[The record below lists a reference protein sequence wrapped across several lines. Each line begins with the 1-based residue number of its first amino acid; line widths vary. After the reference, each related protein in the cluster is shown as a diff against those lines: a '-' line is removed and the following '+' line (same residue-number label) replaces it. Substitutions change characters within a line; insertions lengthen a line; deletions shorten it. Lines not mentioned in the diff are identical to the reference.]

1 MAAAK
6 GKKSKSHTPSK
17 KSEKSSTPQTPPAAS
32 TKAATPS
39 GSGIPIPDPPVKDE
53 NYDEALVGQ
62 AATTT
67 KKSKKKDQPNAGLA
81 GHVYVKQLLGTAP
94 KNNPNPVE
102 LKLEELDEKM
112 LRMRLDTLDRDLA
125 SYKEKCARYKSENE
139 WYRNEIEST
148 EKDTIDY
155 IRYLISKKEEKQATI
170 DCLQDGKKK
179 DTEAFAQKRRDREAF
194 NKTKIAELKNVIVE
208 LELKLESKQQE
219 MMGLS
224 DIISKRSR
232 HEAEIIKVK
241 QDIADTDRS
250 HNEKVAILERS
261 LLETRIKLQR
271 EADLK
276 IQEMENAAQEKA
288 TNYLKEHAAAMEIE
302 NVKLETELRK
312 CIVTTQ
318 ELLKKKALIE
328 NENLALERDQKVRED
343 LLKLRIER
351 VMEAQ
356 SREKKNDLVKSQ
368 RVVSAKR
375 DIFKSIGAKY
385 PNLKRDG
392 LLPGDD
398 AAEDHRAQSRLSTT
412 EAGLRRA
419 TTGKY
424 KPKIS
429 GGGQDRPVLKL
440 VVMAGSEKS
449 DVQTLEAKG
458 TKDHTQ
464 TMADTIAELSHKW
477 EISDDSD
484 EEFF

>member
-6 GKKSKSHTPSK
+6 SKKSKTPSK
-17 KSEKSSTPQTPPAAS
+17 KDKATPPTPTTAATSTKTSTP
-32 TKAATPS
+32 AT
-39 GSGIPIPDPPVKDE
+39 GSGIPIPDPPPKDE
-53 NYDEALVGQ
+53 NYDQDLV
-62 AATTT
+62 ATPAG
-67 KKSKKKDQPNAGLA
+67 KKSKKKEVGAGLA
-81 GHVYVKQLLGTAP
+81 GHFLVKQLLGTAP

-112 LRMRLDTLDRDLA
+112 LRMRLDALDRDLA
-125 SYKEKCARYKSENE
+125 QYKEKCARYKSENE

-148 EKDTIDY
+148 EKDTTEY
-155 IRYLISKKEEKQATI
+155 IRYLIAKKEEKQATI
-170 DCLQDGKKK
+170 DSLQDGKKK
-179 DTEAFAQKRRDREAF
+179 DTEVFAQKRRDREAY
-194 NKTKIAELKNVIVE
+194 NKTKIAELKNVIIE
-208 LELKLESKQQE
+208 LELKLEAKQQE

-241 QDIADTDRS
+241 QDITDTDRA

-288 TNYLKEHAAAMEIE
+288 TNYLKEHAIAMENE
-302 NVKLETELRK
+302 NVKLEAELRN

-318 ELLKKKALIE
+318 ELLKKKELIE
-328 NENLALERDQKVRED
+328 AENQALEREQKVRQD

-356 SREKKNDLVKSQ
+356 SREKKKDMVRSH
-368 RVVSAKR
+368 RVMSAKK
-375 DIFKSIGAKY
+375 DIFKNISTRY

-392 LLPGDD
+392 LLPLDD
-398 AAEDHRAQSRLSTT
+398 GEEAQRLSRLRTAES
-412 EAGLRRA
+412 LRQA
-419 TTGKY
+419 TNGKY
-424 KPKIS
+424 KAKIS
-429 GGGQDRPVLKL
+429 GGGQERPVLKL
-440 VVMAGSEKS
+440 VVMAGSDKTDTTAAESKGVL
-449 DVQTLEAKG
+449 DEA
-458 TKDHTQ
+458 TKTAN
-464 TMADTIAELSHKW
+464 MIAELSHKW